1 MGLCD
6 ADALG
11 AGVYHKMVVA
21 SAALM
26 DGNHQSVQY
35 GRLAM
40 GNLYTVPD
48 IVRRCWNRSDT
59 ANLNVT
65 EAITHSR
72 NYFFYE
78 MGYRFGQ
85 SGDPESGTD
94 FNLANERMREYADLY
109 GLTENPASKLK
120 NPHPSFPFVNPSQS
134 AIGQG
139 EHNHTTVG
147 LPDMWRQ
154 LPTAVPVIT

>member
-1 MGLCD
+1 
-6 ADALG
+6 
-11 AGVYHKMVVA
+11 MVVA

-26 DGNHQSVQY
+26 DGII
-35 GRLAM
+35 
-40 GNLYTVPD
+40 NLSSTVDCVGTFTRYSD
-48 IVRRCWNRSDT
+48 IVMRCWNRSGHG
-59 ANLNVT
+59 NLNVT
-65 EAITHSR
+65 EAITHSC

-120 NPHPSFPFVNPSQS
+120 NPHPSFPLLTLPSPPS
-134 AIGQG
+134 GRASI
-139 EHNHTTVG
+139 TTLPWG